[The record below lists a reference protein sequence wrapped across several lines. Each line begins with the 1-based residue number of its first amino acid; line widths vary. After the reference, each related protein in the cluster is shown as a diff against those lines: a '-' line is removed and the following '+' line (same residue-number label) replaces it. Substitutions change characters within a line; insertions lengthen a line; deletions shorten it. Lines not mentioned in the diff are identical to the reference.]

1 LVRVGEA
8 LIRNP
13 RGARLGLALLVILG
27 SLGWGAAAYGR
38 LSGRNYHGHT
48 SQRQKISFRIV
59 ENLSLRR
66 LAYRIVD
73 TCPKGRKLIDRG
85 HGYPPMPI
93 FRGRFGGTFLEH
105 FRDGKAVIAGTV
117 SNRSVTGSISDQ
129 TRNTRTHKL
138 CTGQAHFTVR
148 LH

>member
-8 LIRNP
+8 LIGNP
-13 RGARLGLALLVILG
+13 RGARQGLALLVILG
-27 SLGWGAAAYGR
+27 SLGWSAAAYSR

-73 TCPKGRKLIDRG
+73 TCPKGRKLIDRD

-93 FRGRFGGTFLEH
+93 FRGRFGGIFFEPA
-105 FRDGKAVIAGTV
+105 RDGKGVITGTM
-117 SNRSVTGSISDQ
+117 SNRFITGSISDQ
-129 TRNTRTHKL
+129 TRNKRTHKL
-138 CTGQAHFTVR
+138 CTGTAHFTVR